1 MRLTTRH
8 IAELVALQTGVPVAD
23 LVRPTGRCR
32 VPSYARHLVMWAAR
46 RSDGHLAY
54 GDGRR
59 TYAVICS
66 ALGGCD
72 HTTVLY
78 GVRRVDRHIAASA
91 WWRDAAG
98 RLMATIRGLERDD
111 PVALALLAAVRDP
124 PAPVMRRALKQ
135 FAAACREVAPRR
147 RPLGPVPRE
156 RTGQFKDR
164 SSWTRAA
171 AVTAAAENMPRPAGT
186 D

>member
-1 MRLTTRH
+1 MRLSTKH
-8 IAELVALQTGVPVAD
+8 IAQLVAMQTGVPLPD
-23 LVRPTGRCR
+23 ILRQSGRCR
-32 VPSYARHLVMWAAR
+32 VPSYARHLLMWAAR

-59 TYAVICS
+59 TYAVIRA

-78 GVRRVDRHIAASA
+78 GVRRVDRRIAASE
-91 WWRDAAG
+91 WWRNAAA

-111 PVALALLAAVRDP
+111 PVALALLVASRDP
-124 PAPVMRRALKQ
+124 PPPAMRRALKE
-135 FAAACREVAPRR
+135 FAAACREVGPRR
-147 RPLGPVPRE
+147 PPLGPVPRE

-171 AVTAAAENMPRPAGT
+171 ARKASAENMRNSART

>member
-1 MRLTTRH
+1 
-8 IAELVALQTGVPVAD
+8 
-23 LVRPTGRCR
+23 
-32 VPSYARHLVMWAAR
+32 MWGAR
-46 RSDGHLAY
+46 RSVAQLAY
-54 GDGRR
+54 GDGHR
-59 TYAVICS
+59 TYAVICA
-66 ALGGCD
+66 ALGGWD
-72 HTTVLY
+72 HTTALY

-91 WWRDAAG
+91 WWRNAAG

-111 PVALALLAAVRDP
+111 PVALALLVASRHPPP
-124 PAPVMRRALKQ
+124 PAMRRALKE

-164 SSWTRAA
+164 SSWTQAA
-171 AVTAAAENMPRPAGT
+171 AATAGPENMPRPART